1 MDALGLILQGLT
13 DEDFKGEVRVNYG
26 PNGPKHAHVDLF
38 LELEG
43 GDLPAKLRAI
53 GAGFHRAARLMERLN
68 NDR

>member
-1 MDALGLILQGLT
+1 VEALGLILKGLT

-43 GDLPAKLRAI
+43 DDLPAKLRAI
-53 GAGFHRAARLMERLN
+53 GARFQRAAQLMEQLT
-68 NDR
+68 